1 MNPAHPGTFSR
12 SMKPRQIIT
21 AHEPIVCEICRRTLL
36 RGETPVAFL
45 ADSRRVQVC
54 ELCEPR
60 AVHEGWIR
68 EGFQDDTQVA
78 VRRRDRKSILRRFRQ
93 PAPARRPASGPVD
106 GDARPAQPSGPRV
119 EERHVHGVPANVTLK
134 IERAIEMF
142 NSSGLPH
149 RMQGITRSL
158 GAPVV
163 TVRPSATENAIVR
176 ISIAWELAWYRFEVD
191 LGDDGAGVRPVAR
204 GSELRE
210 LDEDEMVPTNA
221 LSEEGLIVEAAPA

>member
-1 MNPAHPGTFSR
+1 
-12 SMKPRQIIT
+12 MKPRQIIT

-36 RGETPVAFL
+36 RGETPVAFI
-45 ADSRRVQVC
+45 ADSRRVEVC

-78 VRRRDRKSILRRFRQ
+78 VRRRDRKSILRRLR
-93 PAPARRPASGPVD
+93 PAPAPRRPAANPVES
-106 GDARPAQPSGPRV
+106 DARPSQPSSVQRV

-134 IERAIEMF
+134 LERAIEMF

-163 TVRPSATENAIVR
+163 AVRPSATENAIIR

-210 LDEDEMVPTNA
+210 LDEDEMIATNA
-221 LSEEGLIVEAAPA
+221 LSEDGLIVEAAPAV

>member
-1 MNPAHPGTFSR
+1 
-12 SMKPRQIIT
+12 MKPRQIIT

-36 RGETPVAFL
+36 RGENPVPFI
-45 ADSRRVQVC
+45 ADGRKVKVC

-68 EGFQDDTQVA
+68 EGVGDDTQVA
-78 VRRRDRKSILRRFRQ
+78 VRRRDRKSILRRLRGD
-93 PAPARRPASGPVD
+93 APPRRPAAAGSFDESRPGSGD
-106 GDARPAQPSGPRV
+106 RDERATKATSTAPR
-119 EERHVHGVPANVTLK
+119 RDVHGVPTNVELK

-149 RMQGITRSL
+149 RMAGITKSL

-163 TVRPSATENAIVR
+163 AVRPSATEGVIVR
-176 ISIAWELAWYRFEVD
+176 ITIAWELAWYRFDVD
-191 LGDDGAGVRPVAR
+191 LGDAEAGVKPVAR

-210 LDEDEMVPTNA
+210 LDESEMQPTNA
-221 LSEEGLIVEAAPA
+221 MNEDGQIVAAA